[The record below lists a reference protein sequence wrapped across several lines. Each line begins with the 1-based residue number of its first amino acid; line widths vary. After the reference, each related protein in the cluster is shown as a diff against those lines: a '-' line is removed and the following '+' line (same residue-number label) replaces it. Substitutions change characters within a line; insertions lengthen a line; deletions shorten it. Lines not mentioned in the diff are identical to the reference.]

1 MSEVLKILLV
11 TVTLA
16 AVCTPILMWI
26 FNKAN
31 FAKKESREEIEERY
45 FGSDK

>member
-31 FAKKESREEIEERY
+31 FGKKETREEIEEMY
-45 FGSDK
+45 FGRDK